1 MNVLRCT
8 LSVALILLL
17 ATPPAGAWN
26 EAGHRIIAAIA
37 YDHLNPKAR
46 ARVDDLI
53 RRHPDYESIFLKR
66 IPGDTKKTPGAIAR
80 AAFIAA
86 AYWPDLI
93 RSDHRFYTDTN
104 PSARPTPLL
113 PGFPDM
119 GRHTNWHY
127 YDISFSTDGTPIK
140 NQPPPNALSEI
151 ERLLKVV
158 QDNPDSPEA
167 AYALPWLEH
176 LIGDVHNP
184 LHAVSR
190 FLKSQPDGDQGGNLV
205 IVADGSRAD
214 GSRAGG
220 SPNGQTLHSLWDSAG
235 GTDTGGRSVN
245 RRATELTAAY
255 MDTNPDPKLLTEA
268 PKQWLLESHTLAR
281 QQVYTFGNGTGSKQA
296 PLVLPAGYRENAH
309 RVADRQLALAGLRL
323 AEALNQALGQ

>member
-1 MNVLRCT
+1 MHRIGSVL
-8 LSVALILLL
+8 VVLL
-17 ATPPAGAWN
+17 AAPPAGAWN
-26 EAGHRIIAAIA
+26 EAGHRIVAAIA

-46 ARVDDLI
+46 ARVDELI
-53 RRHPDYESIFLKR
+53 RQHPDYETIFLKR
-66 IPGDTKKTPGAIAR
+66 IPRDTNDTPGAIAR
-80 AAFIAA
+80 AAFISA

-93 RSDHRFYTDTN
+93 RSDPRFFTDTN
-104 PSARPTPLL
+104 RSERPTPLL

-127 YDISFSTDGTPIK
+127 YDISFSTDGTPIQ

-151 ERLLKVV
+151 ERLTKVL

-205 IVADGSRAD
+205 IISNGSRAD
-214 GSRAGG
+214 GSPDR
-220 SPNGQTLHSLWDSAG
+220 QTLHSLWDSAG
-235 GTDTGGRSVN
+235 GTNTGGRAVN
-245 RRATELTAAY
+245 RRAAELTQEY
-255 MDTNPDPKLLTEA
+255 RNTHPNPKKVTEE
-268 PKQWLLESHTLAR
+268 PRRWLLESYTLAR
-281 QQVYTFGNGTGSKQA
+281 QKVYTFGNRTGSEQD
-296 PLVLPAGYRENAH
+296 PLVLPAGYRKNAS
-309 RVADRQLALAGLRL
+309 QLANQQLTLAGLRL
-323 AEALNQALGQ
+323 AETLNQTLGQ